1 MDARH
6 VSEILEEMG
15 VLLELKGEN
24 PFKSRAYIQ
33 ASRTVQGLGEELIP
47 LVERGMLPTI
57 KGIGPGLA
65 SVIVEL
71 VRTGRSSSHEELR
84 RSVPSGLIEM
94 LAVPGLGPKKVKA
107 IYEHLQI
114 TTVGELEYACLEN
127 RLVTLEGFGVKSQE
141 KILEGI
147 AALKRYRGQ
156 YLYSE
161 ATIEGKWMADELR
174 KTVGGCRRVVVAGSL
189 RRCTETVRNINLVAE
204 VDDPR
209 GVIEAFLRIPGI
221 EEIVSKEGQKAWA
234 RLSSGMEVSLVT
246 TSATDG
252 MFGYLLY
259 RYTGNEQHLEAMTR
273 RAAQVGIRMDEEGVW
288 DEGETL
294 LTCHDEEEVFEHL
307 HLPFIPPEIREGN
320 GEVEAAERGELPRLV
335 GQEDIK
341 GILHV
346 HSSDS
351 DGDQSIEDLVRAVA
365 SAGYA
370 YLGIC
375 DHSRSAAYAGGLSL
389 ERVEEQHRRIDR
401 LNADISPFRILKGI
415 EVDILPDGRLD
426 YDDEVLASFDGVV
439 ASVHSRFTMSR
450 DEMTDRIVRAI
461 RNPYVSILGH
471 PTGRLLLAREGYQVD
486 VDRILDEAA
495 RTGTAIEL
503 NANPRRLD
511 LDWRYL
517 RKAKELGIRIAICPD
532 AHRVDGLWDV
542 IYGVGIARKGWLEA
556 GDVIN
561 TMGVEE
567 IVAFFNE
574 QRRQK
579 EG

>member
-1 MDARH
+1 MDVRH
-6 VSEILEEMG
+6 VREILEEIG
-15 VLLELKGEN
+15 VLLDLKGEN
-24 PFKSRAYIQ
+24 PFKSRAYLQ
-33 ASRTVQGLGEELIP
+33 ASRTVQGLGEELTS
-47 LVERGMLPTI
+47 LVERGMLPAV

-71 VRTGRSSSHEELR
+71 VRTGRSSYYEEVR
-84 RSVPSGLIEM
+84 GSVPSGLLEM
-94 LAVPGLGPKKVKA
+94 LSVPGLGPKKVRA

-147 AALKRYRGQ
+147 AALKRYRGR

-161 ATIEGKWMADELR
+161 AVVEGTWMADDLMR
-174 KTVGGCRRVVVAGSL
+174 MVSGCRRVVVAGSL
-189 RRCTETVRNINLVAE
+189 RRCMETVRNINLVAE
-204 VDDPR
+204 VDDPQ
-209 GVIEAFLRIPGI
+209 GAIEAFLRMPGV
-221 EEIVSKEGQKAWA
+221 EEVVSKEGQKAWA

-246 TSATDG
+246 TSVTDG
-252 MFGYLLY
+252 VFGYLLY
-259 RYTGNEQHLEAMTR
+259 RYTGSERHLEAMTR
-273 RAAQVGIRMDEEGVW
+273 RAAELGIRMDEEGMC
-288 DEGETL
+288 DEGGTL
-294 LTCHDEEEVFEHL
+294 LTCQDEKEFFEHL
-307 HLPFIPPEIREGN
+307 HLPFLPPEIREGN

-335 GQEDIK
+335 RQEDIR

-346 HSSDS
+346 HSTDS
-351 DGDQSIEDLVRAVA
+351 DGDQSIEELARAVRA
-365 SAGYA
+365 AGYA

-375 DHSRSAAYAGGLSL
+375 DHSRSAAYAGGLSI
-389 ERVEEQHRRIDR
+389 ERVEEQRERIDR
-401 LNADISPFRILKGI
+401 LNAGVSPFRVLKGI

-426 YDDEVLASFDGVV
+426 YDDDVLASFDVVV

-495 RTGTAIEL
+495 RTGTVVEL

-517 RKAKELGIRIAICPD
+517 RKAKALGIKIAIDPD
-532 AHRVDGLWDV
+532 AHRVDGLWD
-542 IYGVGIARKGWLEA
+542 ITYGVGIARKGWLEV

-561 TMGVEE
+561 TMRVEE
-567 IVAFFNE
+567 VLTFFRE
-574 QRRQK
+574 QRKRQ
-579 EG
+579 EE